1 MSKAGIQSN
10 RGDGYQTLVAFDWA
24 LTVLV
29 NPDCQWLEVDSINLT
44 VDDVVIGRADGTL
57 ICCQCKKNQKE
68 HKAWSIADL
77 SDELSKAIH
86 FLTNSEGSEVR
97 FYSRTSFG
105 DLAALRD
112 FSANY
117 ADKFSYQK
125 GLMDEAEKGA
135 NKHKNTDEKLANLL
149 LGMKTNLNTFQFL
162 QHTKFEVSP
171 DLDRMGDLLRERLSL
186 LVSNE
191 LAAFNTLWTHLDHLG
206 FRERA
211 DSGSSAPRHRLAKE
225 YLKNLLS
232 AAGSILAPPADIQQL
247 RTSFKSTSAIGRS
260 WCKDIGGEKIS
271 NPTVNLLIDAVK
283 AKRHS
288 ILLTG
293 SPGAG
298 KTCVM
303 LDLQDELEKLAQNGS
318 LIPLFIQSREFA
330 DSASTQE
337 REAQG
342 LPEKWVEKA
351 ARLADEA
358 HVVVVID
365 SLDVLSIAREHSVL
379 TYFLT
384 QIDRL
389 LQIPNVTLVTAC
401 RDFDLHYDRRIAV
414 RNWDIRF
421 RCQPLNWDTEVTPL
435 LAKLGIDSSVI
446 DAATRALICNPRE
459 LALFVDLALRGGSSN
474 VVTSQAL
481 AQRYLAAIVQGDLTL
496 GDAAMQ
502 ALEDIAAIMLQR
514 RSMAVPQQRF
524 SASEPIKRAL
534 LNNNVLHETGDG
546 QLTFGHQTLLDILV
560 ISRAIRQ
567 GDTLNSFIQKLPP
580 VPFIRPSIR
589 SFVAQLATGDK
600 YEFLKQIR
608 TVLTGD
614 NAFHVRRLVAET
626 LAEQLPQDEF
636 WPLIRDMYL
645 QHREIFQVFY
655 TQAVHLEW
663 HYFWLQHLIPLLKSS
678 SDIDG
683 LTRHVHRI
691 AQWKNDDAEGVVKFW
706 TEMLAFNSV
715 DKTRTAYTISLA
727 LTDIHEEY
735 LAVSAPLVYKL
746 LDFSRQ
752 QHSVIGGIIARCVI
766 SGDLDDRVLWD
777 YIIGD
782 ICDEDLHEHDFAN
795 KLRSQS
801 HNFGGS
807 HETFLAD
814 RMRESAELLDL
825 AVTSIEHWRSI
836 RNSRPGATGLGV
848 CKGFLKDTSF
858 RKRHSQGALRFSGPI
873 CIVLDAIESAVLHH
887 ARTQSVWWQKN
898 RERLCFNPEN
908 ALRYFAILACTET
921 PSANLDVVSTM
932 LIDRRLLESDLSFE
946 LGALIRATFFHLES
960 VVQDEVQS
968 VVLQLYHELST
979 KLDDQNWIHQ
989 RQAQLILSIPCHLR
1003 IAEAQAVLN
1012 ECEKTKWPLIQQP
1025 KILSEGGMVGAPF
1038 SCEVFLKL
1046 NDESVLCLLRHY
1058 DGYHR
1063 NSFDDFLV
1071 GGEREVGLQL
1081 NEAASRNPTRFLSLL
1096 TDHWED
1102 IPTCF
1107 RDVLMCGVVKYL
1119 AHRYGHLEINDSWIP
1134 QEEPDAPRLAQ
1145 RILDE
1150 LQSHASHWLR
1160 NHEAS
1165 KAINNCAYVATEQF
1179 DAMRIVSLAVGFLML
1194 HEESA
1199 ITGDSVSLLSHGINM
1214 SKGNAAEALIILA
1227 NTLVEKDIPWPE
1239 PLSCALRMFAA
1250 DEHPAVRALMLRR
1263 LPYLQ
1268 GHHPEFG
1275 WELFGLAMNK
1285 ADPSLWTIAE
1295 PCLYHAYHQS
1305 FEAVSPWLNRLYQD
1319 GRGKELET
1327 WGRISALAVLSKKM
1341 NISVLL
1347 GALISRA
1354 SAEAWEGAAGVWTH
1368 VGNLKQ
1374 HKELCLTGLNVGLS
1388 SENIHAHVVA
1398 RKLTNI
1404 FREKNPPLLVPI
1416 ELIRCYF
1423 SLMGANSNSHGADIN
1438 GFAAWLNAISVNF
1451 PVYALEACE
1460 SYFDFVQR
1468 KNISVYDLEKNLT
1481 QLLTR
1486 LFSQAEEQEES
1497 DSSAMLKRVVVL
1509 QDILLEL
1516 GVNGV
1521 EAWLKEAERN

>member
-24 LTVLV
+24 LSVLV
-29 NPDCQWLEVDSINLT
+29 NPDYQWLEVDSINLT

-57 ICCQCKKNQKE
+57 ICCQCKKNQKV

-86 FLTNSEGSEVR
+86 FLTNSAGSEVR

-112 FSANY
+112 FSVIY
-117 ADKFSYQK
+117 ADKSSYQK
-125 GLMDEAEKGA
+125 GLTDEAEKGA
-135 NKHKNTDEKLANLL
+135 NKHKNTDKKLANLL
-149 LGMKTNLNTFQFL
+149 LEMKTNLNTFQFL
-162 QHTKFEVSP
+162 QHTRFETSP

-225 YLKNLLS
+225 DLKNLLS
-232 AAGSILAPPADIQQL
+232 AAGSILAPPADIKQL
-247 RTSFKSTSAIGRS
+247 RTSFKSTSTIGRS
-260 WCKDIGGEKIS
+260 WCRNIGGEKIS

-283 AKRHS
+283 AKHHS

-330 DSASTQE
+330 DSVSTQE

-446 DAATRALICNPRE
+446 DAATRVLICNPRE
-459 LALFVDLALRGGSSN
+459 LALFVDLALCGGSSN

-481 AQRYLAAIVQGDLTL
+481 AQRYLATIVQGDLTL

-524 SASEPIKRAL
+524 SASEPIKHAL

-589 SFVAQLATGDK
+589 SFVAQLAIGDK
-600 YEFLKQIR
+600 YDFLKQIR
-608 TVLTGD
+608 TVLTGN

-645 QHREIFQVFY
+645 QHREVFQVFY
-655 TQAVHLEW
+655 TQAVRLEW
-663 HYFWLQHLIPLLKSS
+663 HYFWLQYLIPLLKSS

-691 AQWKNDDAEGVVKFW
+691 AQWKNDDAEGVARFW
-706 TEMLAFNSV
+706 SEMLAV
-715 DKTRTAYTISLA
+715 GGIDKTRIIDSISLSIA
-727 LTDIHEEY
+727 DVGESCFANY
-735 LAVSAPLVYKL
+735 LPLVHELIKVRGLEYS
-746 LDFSRQ
+746 F
-752 QHSVIGGIIARCVI
+752 IGRIIGRCMAEGGL
-766 SGDLDDRVLWD
+766 SDEVLWD
-777 YIIGD
+777 YIVGD
-782 ICDEDLHEHDFAN
+782 IRDEDLHEHDFER
-795 KLRSQS
+795 KLRCES
-801 HNFGGS
+801 HNFDVTNDS
-807 HETFLAD
+807 FIAD
-814 RMRESAELLDL
+814 RMQESSALLDL
-825 AVTSIEHWRSI
+825 AITTIEQWSKVKNARFGDASA
-836 RNSRPGATGLGV
+836 SFYSE
-848 CKGFLKDTSF
+848 FLSDTSF
-858 RKRHSQGALRFSGPI
+858 GDMHSHGSLGHYSGPLR
-873 CIVLDAIESAVLHH
+873 IVLDAIETAVLYH
-887 ARTQSVWWQKN
+887 ARTQSAWWQNN
-898 RERLCFNPEN
+898 RERMCFNAEG
-908 ALRYFAILACTET
+908 ALRYFAMIACIET
-921 PSANLDVVSTM
+921 PITNIDVIARM
-932 LIDRRLLESDLSFE
+932 LHNKTLFECDSSFV
-946 LGALIRATFFHLES
+946 LGSLIHGAFLHLNA
-960 VVQDEVQS
+960 
-968 VVLQLYHELST
+968 
-979 KLDDQNWIHQ
+979 DDQDAVQAVILSLYDHYLECRSWIPQ
-989 RQAQLILSIPCHLR
+989 EQAQLILSIPCYFRTPESAAIL
-1003 IAEAQAVLN
+1003 I
-1012 ECEKTKWPLIQQP
+1012 ECEKTKWPLIREP
-1025 KILSEGGMVGAPF
+1025 NILTRDGVVGAPF
-1038 SCEVFLKL
+1038 NYEVFLEL
-1046 NDESVLCLLRHY
+1046 SDENILRLLGHY
-1058 DGYHR
+1058 DGYHE
-1063 NSFDDFLV
+1063 NSFEDFLV
-1071 GGEREVGLQL
+1071 GGEREVGGQL
-1081 NEAASRNPTRFLSLL
+1081 REAASRNPSRFLNILKNR
-1096 TDHWED
+1096 WKN

-1107 RDVLMCGVVKYL
+1107 RDEIMCGVATYL
-1119 AHRYGHLEINDSWIP
+1119 AHRHGNLQISGNWVP
-1134 QEEPDAPRLAQ
+1134 QEEPDATLLAQ
-1145 RILDE
+1145 QILDE
-1150 LQSHASHWLR
+1150 LQNHPIHWR
-1160 NHEAS
+1160 YNHEAS
-1165 KAINNCAYVATEQF
+1165 KAVNNCAYVVTELPETT
-1179 DAMRIVSLAVGFLML
+1179 RIVSLVLEFSELR
-1194 HEESA
+1194 EESS
-1199 ITGDSVSLLSHGINM
+1199 ISGGSVSLISHGM
-1214 SKGNAAEALIILA
+1214 SMAKGKAAEALMILA
-1227 NTLVEKDIPWPE
+1227 NKLLEVDISWPE
-1239 PLSCALRMFAA
+1239 SLPDALRVFAA
-1250 DEHPAVRALMLRR
+1250 DEHPAVRALLLRR

-1268 GHHPEFG
+1268 VHQPEFG

-1295 PCLYHAYHQS
+1295 PCLYHAYHKS

-1451 PVYALEACE
+1451 PIYALEACE

-1497 DSSAMLKRVVVL
+1497 DSGAMLKRVVVL

-1516 GVNGV
+1516 GVNGM